1 MNSLEAYN
9 LRYILND
16 FVHVD
21 KILKDKNNYL
31 ISLKGN
37 TIKLDTIT
45 KINKQLNLNNYELNE
60 ITTSSNNY
68 LCLIIIKNIHIK
80 DKNKP
85 KSKEI
90 TLFNLNFNKR
100 ENKLNKSFPF
110 NKNW

>member
-1 MNSLEAYN
+1 MNSLEAYD

-16 FVHVD
+16 FVYVD
-21 KILKDKNNYL
+21 KILKNENNYL

-37 TIKLDTIT
+37 TIKIDTIT
-45 KINKQLNLNNYELNE
+45 KINKQLNLNNYELKE
-60 ITTSSNNY
+60 ITTSLNNFIQ
-68 LCLIIIKNIHIK
+68 LVIIKNIHIK
-80 DKNKP
+80 DEIKP
-85 KSKEI
+85 KVKEI